1 MKKILVIHTRYQNIG
16 GEDIAVENEVRFLNK
31 YYQVETLYFQN
42 EIQNFVKD
50 IVPFFTNQNK
60 QSQRQ
65 LEIVLDKFKPD
76 FAYVHN
82 TWFKASIGIFKTLQ
96 DKNVPFVLKLHNFR
110 YNCTK
115 SYSLQKH
122 LEGEIRCNACGL
134 EKNKTRSFNK
144 YFMNSYLKSILVNKY
159 GKTYIKFLSSG
170 TFPILVLTEFHK
182 RFISKKNIRSTNIE
196 IVPNSIENIKEFK
209 ILNTEKYFVYA
220 GRISAEKGVEE
231 LIVNFKKCNFK
242 NITLKIIGTGPLLNK
257 LKMKYQDKDISFLG
271 EVLNSE
277 VLQIIS
283 NSNGVVT
290 ATKLYEG
297 QPTLLCE
304 ASRLGIPS
312 IFPRTGGIEE
322 FFPENYGLS
331 FKQFD
336 YKDLKEKLILL
347 GTSTDSS
354 NIGRTN
360 SEYIQNYLNEKSLLE
375 KFERV
380 FNDN

>member
-31 YYQVETLYFQN
+31 HYQIETLYFQN
-42 EIQNFVKD
+42 EIKNFVKD
-50 IVPFFTNQNK
+50 IIPFFTNRNK
-60 QSQRQ
+60 QSQKE

-110 YNCTK
+110 YYCTK

-134 EKNKTRSFNK
+134 EKNKTRFFNK
-144 YFMNSYLKSILVNKY
+144 YFMNSYLKSILVNMY
-159 GKTYIKFLSSG
+159 GKTYFKFLSNS

-182 RFISKKNIRSTNIE
+182 RFITKKNIRSNNIE
-196 IVPNSIENIKEFK
+196 IIPNSIENIKEFK
-209 ILNTEKYFVYA
+209 MVNTEKYFVYA
-220 GRISAEKGVEE
+220 GRISTEKGVEE
-231 LIVNFKKCNFK
+231 LIASFKNCNFK

-257 LKMKYQDKDISFLG
+257 LKMKYQDEDVHFLG
-271 EVLNSE
+271 EISNSE

-304 ASRLGIPS
+304 ASLLGIPS

-322 FFPENYGLS
+322 FFPENYVLS
-331 FKQFD
+331 FDQFD
-336 YKDLKEKLILL
+336 YNDLKEKLVLL
-347 GTSTDSS
+347 ATSLNPSF
-354 NIGRTN
+354 IGRIN
-360 SEYIQNYLNEKSLLE
+360 SEYIQNYLNENYKTII
-375 KFERV
+375 F
-380 FNDN
+380 